1 MLIYEIS
8 IILINCSSALVG
20 TWTRDLS
27 LTKGV
32 LYRWATRAILKWAGL
47 DQSRL
52 PAAQWF
58 WSVQNKF
65 RRPFC
70 GCQIISRECCNL
82 SSVHFLQMIL
92 LLWDNFIDW
101 QSIYNKGQLAPFF
114 VKSYLI
120 SGLVDEYRIKT
131 NLFAISPNH
140 AIKVFQQ
147 KYPKAED
154 IYVIQNLFKKWNAYY
169 FY

>member
-1 MLIYEIS
+1 MEI
-8 IILINCSSALVG
+8 LLVHALVG

-65 RRPFC
+65 RRPVC
-70 GCQIISRECCNL
+70 DCQIISRECCNL
-82 SSVHFLQMIL
+82 SSVHFLQLVLSLVQYHSIFYVHIFQV
-92 LLWDNFIDW
+92 LW
-101 QSIYNKGQLAPFF
+101 
-114 VKSYLI
+114 
-120 SGLVDEYRIKT
+120 
-131 NLFAISPNH
+131 
-140 AIKVFQQ
+140 
-147 KYPKAED
+147 YPKDLDLAHLSIRYSSSIKPFLYKCYLER
-154 IYVIQNLFKKWNAYY
+154 NKKTKTFSQKVSINW
-169 FY
+169 